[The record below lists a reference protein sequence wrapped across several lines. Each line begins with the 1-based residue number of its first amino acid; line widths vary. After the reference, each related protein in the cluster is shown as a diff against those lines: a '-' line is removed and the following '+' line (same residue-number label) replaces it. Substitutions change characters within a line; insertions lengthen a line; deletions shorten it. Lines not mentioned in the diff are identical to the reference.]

1 MEGVRSESAAELWHA
16 LLDDGGH
23 PLLRP
28 RECEALRVAAA
39 GGSAKD
45 VAVALEI
52 SPSNARAL
60 LSTATRKLGLRG
72 RADLYRVDPRGANE
86 STPAPTD
93 HPLLTRLSAAE
104 REVARLILL
113 GATNAEISRERRV
126 SVRTVANQVASILRK
141 LRLRARADLVATVFG
156 TALRARVDR
165 NDQRPLTLR
174 SA

>member
-1 MEGVRSESAAELWHA
+1 MDANRSEGAAAPWHS
-16 LLDDGGH
+16 LLEGRTK
-23 PLLRP
+23 PLRP
-28 RECEALRVAAA
+28 RERQALGVAAD

-45 VAVALEI
+45 VAVELGI

-72 RADLYRVDPRGANE
+72 RADLYRIDPKPWIA
-86 STPAPTD
+86 SD

-104 REVARLILL
+104 REVAKLIVD
-113 GATNAEISRERRV
+113 GAANAAIANERHV

-141 LRLRARADLVATVFG
+141 LRLRSRADLVAAASGVAF
-156 TALRARVDR
+156 LRGVDR
-165 NDQRPLTLR
+165 NDQGPRTLR